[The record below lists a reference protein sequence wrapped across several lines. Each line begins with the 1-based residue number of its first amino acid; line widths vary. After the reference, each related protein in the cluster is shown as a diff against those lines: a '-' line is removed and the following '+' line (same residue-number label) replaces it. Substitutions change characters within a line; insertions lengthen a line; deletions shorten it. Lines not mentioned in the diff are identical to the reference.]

1 MKTSGV
7 EEMINGIEQGIDQYK
22 LGVQF
27 QRAIVEKQKDA
38 VFA

>member
-1 MKTSGV
+1 MKTSVV

-22 LGVQF
+22 LGVQE